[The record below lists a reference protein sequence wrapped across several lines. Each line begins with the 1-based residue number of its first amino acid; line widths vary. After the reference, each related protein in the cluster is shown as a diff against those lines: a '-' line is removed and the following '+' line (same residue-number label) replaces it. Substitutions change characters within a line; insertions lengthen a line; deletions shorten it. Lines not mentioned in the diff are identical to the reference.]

1 MAAGRSKDVVAT
13 PGNPPFVSVVASGD
27 AMLLRDALRHPP
39 LATIRKVR
47 FITVATLAARFI
59 RSLAIRRR

>member
-13 PGNPPFVSVVASGD
+13 PEDPPFVSVVASGD
-27 AMLLRDALRHPP
+27 AMLRDVLRHQP
-39 LATIRKVR
+39 LATIRGIR